1 MAEYGL
7 YGAMVRHSI
16 PLPESIL
23 KSAKD
28 GIMDSCAPWLL
39 GKSLHSPWGPAPVV
53 RGAGSLE
60 EGIEPWSRDAWPQQ
74 PGGREALQSRSP
86 LGGSEGRLRPGLG
99 VCPSHPPTGCLGLSS
114 WTDPPCEFFCPVSR
128 GWLLPQGVYP
138 PLPLAGAGVVV
149 NETAPLGG

>member
-39 GKSLHSPWGPAPVV
+39 GKKSPQPPWV
-53 RGAGSLE
+53 GSLQWGLKLGPGE
-60 EGIEPWSRDAWPQQ
+60 LGHSSLKGSRPPQEGHPSTLGTQA
-74 PGGREALQSRSP
+74 GRQ
-86 LGGSEGRLRPGLG
+86 GLG
-99 VCPSHPPTGCLGLSS
+99 LISVPYTYLLGAKVCY
-114 WTDPPCEFFCPVSR
+114 TDRALV
-128 GWLLPQGVYP
+128 L
-138 PLPLAGAGVVV
+138 
-149 NETAPLGG
+149 

>member
-39 GKSLHSPWGPAPVV
+39 GKSPHPPGARPLWRGERAPWRRGQSPDVGTS
-53 RGAGSLE
+53 GHNS
-60 EGIEPWSRDAWPQQ
+60 Q
-74 PGGREALQSRSP
+74 REAHQSQP
-86 LGGSEGRLRPGLG
+86 PRLPQGASQGL
-99 VCPSHPPTGCLGLSS
+99 VSVPCTHLLGCLGLSF
-114 WTDPPCEFFCPVSR
+114 WMDMGPFV
-128 GWLLPQGVYP
+128 L
-138 PLPLAGAGVVV
+138 
-149 NETAPLGG
+149 

>member
-39 GKSLHSPWGPAPVV
+39 GKSPHSLGPCPCGEESGLPF
-53 RGAGSLE
+53 RGGHRALE
-60 EGIEPWSRDAWPQQ
+60 PETWPQQ
-74 PGGREALQSRSP
+74 PGRRDALQSRPPSLP
-86 LGGSEGRLRPGLG
+86 WGAQRAGWAQDLVSLLCTHLLG
-99 VCPSHPPTGCLGLSS
+99 
-114 WTDPPCEFFCPVSR
+114 
-128 GWLLPQGVYP
+128 
-138 PLPLAGAGVVV
+138 A
-149 NETAPLGG
+149 